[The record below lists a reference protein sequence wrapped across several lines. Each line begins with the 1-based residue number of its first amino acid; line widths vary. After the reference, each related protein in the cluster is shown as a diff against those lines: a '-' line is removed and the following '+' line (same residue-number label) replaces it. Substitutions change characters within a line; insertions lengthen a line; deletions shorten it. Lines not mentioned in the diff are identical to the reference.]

1 MRKKLFT
8 ITSLLLIMLVAHTSA
23 IKAEQVMHLIVM
35 NQDSIEQ
42 ASFEVETIDDLIPN
56 NDIVNVKVTI
66 DEQTKQYQYERE
78 TSLFKYAL
86 RDKGTATANE
96 NISTTKWSI
105 CYNSGNLHITNPVGP
120 ISIYKISGVL
130 IGSYPESSDVSIY
143 LQPDIYIVKNGP
155 NAAKLLVNNHNA
167 GTIQVEEKNTI
178 ESNSSPKPVSL
189 TTKSTISSTQYWN
202 VSNGKTTIPVDI
214 NMVHVFKFTSEN
226 TLLIEYINGN
236 TTEITGYNGGFS
248 IAKVPDED
256 YWDWTLTSRLG
267 GASYGCNFDYL
278 DAYKVEYIS
287 IFSKTHLIIYDIQLK
302 KETRYPINSIHHPES
317 LNKTNAIVSILN
329 DKLCISYNIV
339 DEWDMERIYFLG
351 LFNGG
356 EWGEPTWA
364 SIPVR
369 YYEFN
374 NWTNRIHS
382 TIKMNENGDLVVSYK
397 NADGVAREYTI
408 KR

>member
-8 ITSLLLIMLVAHTSA
+8 ITSLLLIMLVAHTST

-66 DEQTKQYQYERE
+66 DEHTKQYQYERE

-267 GASYGCNFDYL
+267 GASYGCSFDYY
-278 DAYKVEYIS
+278 DYHKAEYIS
-287 IFSKTHLIIYDIQLK
+287 IFSKTHLIIYDVLFE
-302 KETRYPINSIHHPES
+302 KETRYPINSIQHPEYF
-317 LNKTNAIVSILN
+317 NRTDAI
-329 DKLCISYNIV
+329 ISKFNNNVTASYYID
-339 DEWDMERIYFLG
+339 DELVVGRIYFAG
-351 LFNGG
+351 LFDN
-356 EWGEPTWA
+356 EWGQPWG
-364 SIPVR
+364 SSPIR